1 MDWSRL
7 EEYKN
12 DPKYKTYYDVG
23 LFFIL
28 IFSFHFIYLL
38 WNEVMDFWPIKGTID
53 SLFAWASAL
62 LFDQSTWV
70 LDHVFRIDIVTKG
83 QSIFFIN
90 SDGGYSCITVA
101 PECTSLKQW
110 LHWLFLMLIFPG
122 PWRHKAW
129 YIPLGLI
136 IIELTNVVRIV
147 GIVLFMIP
155 FPNGFHFAHD
165 YIFKIFFYV
174 VIFLMWV
181 IWVEKITPQKSP
193 SKSPDKQ

>member
-23 LFFIL
+23 LFFFL

-70 LDHVFRIDIVTKG
+70 LDHVFRIDIVTKD
-83 QSIFFIN
+83 SR
-90 SDGGYSCITVA
+90 YSSSTA
-101 PECTSLKQW
+101 TE
-110 LHWLFLMLIFPG
+110 G
-122 PWRHKAW
+122 
-129 YIPLGLI
+129 
-136 IIELTNVVRIV
+136 
-147 GIVLFMIP
+147 
-155 FPNGFHFAHD
+155 
-165 YIFKIFFYV
+165 
-174 VIFLMWV
+174 
-181 IWVEKITPQKSP
+181 TPASP
-193 SKSPDKQ
+193 SRPNAQA

>member
-90 SDGGYSCITVA
+90 SDGGYSA
-101 PECTSLKQW
+101 
-110 LHWLFLMLIFPG
+110 
-122 PWRHKAW
+122 
-129 YIPLGLI
+129 
-136 IIELTNVVRIV
+136 
-147 GIVLFMIP
+147 
-155 FPNGFHFAHD
+155 
-165 YIFKIFFYV
+165 
-174 VIFLMWV
+174 
-181 IWVEKITPQKSP
+181 SP
-193 SKSPDKQ
+193 SRPNAPA